1 MTEHEVNSPD
11 DGTDADGHSDDNTAG
26 DSDGDTAGDTAALLP
41 DSDPGQ
47 TDAERLSVDEGRT
60 EEDPE
65 P

>member
-1 MTEHEVNSPD
+1 MTEQRGD
-11 DGTDADGHSDDNTAG
+11 DAAKTETD
-26 DSDGDTAGDTAALLP
+26 DSDTAALLP
-41 DSDPGQ
+41 DADPGQ